1 MTLTGRAG
9 TAVVV
14 AAVIS
19 LCLNML
25 LAGMMIGGRWH
36 DGPGR
41 HGRFGF
47 GGFMERIPE
56 AAQPIVKQAFDAHK
70 AEFDAQRQ
78 QVDEAR
84 QKVADL
90 LKADTIDRPQLE
102 QALNEMSQRMQAM
115 YGLGRQVM
123 MDVAEKLPPDQR
135 RDIVDHW
142 MEDRARRDNN

>member
-1 MTLTGRAG
+1 MTLTGRTG

-14 AAVIS
+14 AAIVS

-41 HGRFGF
+41 HGRFGMA
-47 GGFMERIPE
+47 GFMERLPDE
-56 AAQPIVKQAFDAHK
+56 ARPVVKQAFDAHK

-78 QVDEAR
+78 QVDAAR

-123 MDVAEKLPPDQR
+123 LDVAEKLPPDQR
-135 RDIVDHW
+135 REIVDRW
-142 MEDRARRDNN
+142 LEERAKRDK